1 MSISRRLFG
10 KVAAGGVVAGPAIA
24 DVAMK
29 SESYEWKR
37 LSMQQLMQNKMR
49 DMEKGT
55 EQGLN
60 RVLYG
65 DDTEADGY
73 SLEDIIMRNIP
84 RDKLYRFALKH
95 GLVTEE
101 EIMQVLRNDLFVS
114 DNKIATPYKSFA
126 EHTKMRLHNDRVL
139 RDRVQQM
146 LSPHEK
152 KINNLYDLTVEL
164 AKRAVARGFGLDMF
178 TDA

>member
-1 MSISRRLFG
+1 MSISRRLLG
-10 KVAAGGVVAGPAIA
+10 KAAVGGVVAGPAIA
-24 DVAMK
+24 EAAIK

-37 LSMQQLMQNKMR
+37 LSMQQLMQNKLR
-49 DMEKGT
+49 ESEKNAA
-55 EQGLN
+55 QGLN
-60 RVLYG
+60 AAIFG
-65 DDTEADGY
+65 DDAASDSW
-73 SLEDIIMRNIP
+73 SLEKLIMNNIP
-84 RDKLYRFALKH
+84 RDKIYRFALKH

-126 EHTKMRLHNDRVL
+126 EHTKMRLHNARVL
-139 RDRVQQM
+139 RDRVQEIIT
-146 LSPHEK
+146 PHEK
-152 KINNLYDLTVEL
+152 KINNIYDLTVEL

>member
-10 KVAAGGVVAGPAIA
+10 KAAVGGVVAGPAIA
-24 DVAMK
+24 EAAVK
-29 SESYEWKR
+29 SEGYEWKR

-49 DMEKGT
+49 EMEKST

-60 RVLYG
+60 RALYG
-65 DDTEADGY
+65 DDTESVGY
-73 SLEDIIMRNIP
+73 SLEDIIMNNIP

-101 EIMQVLRNDLFVS
+101 EIMQVLRNDLLMS
-114 DNKIATPYKSFA
+114 SNKLPVPYKSFA
-126 EHTKMRLHNDRVL
+126 EHTKARLHNERLL
-139 RDRVQQM
+139 RDRVQQIIT
-146 LSPHEK
+146 PHEQ
-152 KINNLYDLTVEL
+152 KIDNIYDLTVEL
-164 AKRAVARGFGLDMF
+164 AKRAVARGFGLDML